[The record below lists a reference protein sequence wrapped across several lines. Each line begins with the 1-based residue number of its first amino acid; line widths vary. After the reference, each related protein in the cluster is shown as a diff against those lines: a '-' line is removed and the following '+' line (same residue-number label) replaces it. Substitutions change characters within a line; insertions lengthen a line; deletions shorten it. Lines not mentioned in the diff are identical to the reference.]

1 MCKCCC
7 QCDTADFLISLFPI
21 WLSVFFRDQ
30 KFLFSRG
37 LGYESYQR
45 LTVSM
50 APSIS
55 MNADGYE
62 QIPETKE
69 MLCRNGIAEHD
80 RGTMLTLTP
89 GY

>member
-1 MCKCCC
+1 
-7 QCDTADFLISLFPI
+7 
-21 WLSVFFRDQ
+21 
-30 KFLFSRG
+30 
-37 LGYESYQR
+37 
-45 LTVSM
+45 M